1 MKKLTLKI
9 VAELDIPDDWELVE
23 HEAGMQVLKIGDR
36 FVDFDVTPLA
46 TDRTDAEAV
55 WTDEDEKLTN
65 EILESITEFD
75 SEMTIKLRH

>member
-9 VAELDIPDDWELVE
+9 VAELDIPDEWELVE
-23 HEAGMQVLKIGDR
+23 HEAGMQVLKIGER
-36 FVDFDVTPLA
+36 FVDFDITPLA
-46 TDRTDAEAV
+46 TDRTDAEAI

-65 EILESITEFD
+65 EILESISEFD

>member
-1 MKKLTLKI
+1 MKKLTVKI
-9 VAELDIPDDWELVE
+9 TAELDIPDDWELVE

-36 FVDFDVTPLA
+36 FVDFDLTPLA
-46 TDRTDAEAV
+46 TDKTDADAV